1 MKKILN
7 IPILAI
13 LGIAVALSACENDSE
28 IDKDNDTVPVVEYPS
43 LMVVNESTEN
53 SLITS
58 VSLVG
63 YAFGSLNIDVG
74 SSQTFV
80 LDKGMSG
87 GYEDIN
93 IIVRFRAQNTSYG
106 TESMEVNFY
115 KGETRTIK
123 LKGCHGASACT
134 GFYLE

>member
-7 IPILAI
+7 APLLAILAI
-13 LGIAVALSACENDSE
+13 ALTLTACDENED
-28 IDKDNDTVPVVEYPS
+28 IVPVPVVEHPS

-63 YAFGSLNIDVG
+63 YTLGSLSIAPG

-93 IIVRFRAQNTSYG
+93 INVRFRAQNTSYG
-106 TESMEVNFY
+106 TESISVSFSVG
-115 KGETRTIK
+115 KTKTIK
-123 LKGCHGASACT
+123 LKGCHGANACT
-134 GFYLE
+134 GFYLEQN

>member
-7 IPILAI
+7 IPMLAI
-13 LGIAVALSACENDSE
+13 IAIAFIFTACDEGDE
-28 IDKDNDTVPVVEYPS
+28 ITPNTPPSLEEYPS

-63 YAFGSLNIDVG
+63 YTLGSLSIEPG

-93 IIVRFRAQNTSYG
+93 INVRFRAQNTSYG
-106 TESMEVNFY
+106 TESISVSFSEG
-115 KGETRTIK
+115 KTKTIK
-123 LKGCHGASACT
+123 LKGCHGANACT